1 MGWRPAD
8 RSPPSRHRREV
19 PSVVRRNRYAEGM
32 ANPQTTEDIER
43 LARALLEEGI
53 DRRMAA
59 VKELVAARDR
69 LAKAREVVRLAE
81 IDDARA
87 YEGAIATG
95 WTREQL
101 TRTGLKESDKIARV
115 QRRAGGRRST
125 AARTPLTATPAESN
139 DRSADVLASATS
151 ATVLTD

>member
-1 MGWRPAD
+1 
-8 RSPPSRHRREV
+8 
-19 PSVVRRNRYAEGM
+19 M
-32 ANPQTTEDIER
+32 ANPQNTEDVER

-69 LAKAREVVRLAE
+69 LAKAREVVRVAE

-115 QRRAGGRRST
+115 QRRASARRGT
-125 AARTPLTATPAESN
+125 ATRTPPTAIPAHSSDHGADAVLGVTPEPA
-139 DRSADVLASATS
+139 ATN
-151 ATVLTD
+151 

>member
-1 MGWRPAD
+1 MGWRSAD
-8 RSPPSRHRREV
+8 RSTPSRQRREV
-19 PSVVRRNRYAEGM
+19 PSVVRRDRYAEGM
-32 ANPQTTEDIER
+32 ANPQNTEDIER

-69 LAKAREVVRLAE
+69 LAKAREVVRVAE

-101 TRTGLKESDKIARV
+101 TRTGLKESDKVARV
-115 QRRAGGRRST
+115 QRRASARRGA
-125 AARTPLTATPAESN
+125 AARTPLTATPAQSS
-139 DRSADVLASATS
+139 DRGADAIVSVTPETA
-151 ATVLTD
+151 LTD